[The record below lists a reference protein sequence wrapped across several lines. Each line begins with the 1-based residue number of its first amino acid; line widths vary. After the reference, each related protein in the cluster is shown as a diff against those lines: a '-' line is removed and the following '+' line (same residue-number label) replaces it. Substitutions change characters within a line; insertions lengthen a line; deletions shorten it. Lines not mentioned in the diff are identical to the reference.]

1 MAVVQISRVQVR
13 RGRANASSGVPQL
26 SSGELGWAVD
36 VQELY
41 IGNGSIQEG
50 SPNVGNTRILT
61 EKSNILGLVGQ
72 YTYRNVDN
80 SNIQT
85 GASAP
90 VSRSLQARLDESV
103 TARSF
108 GAVGNGIYNVI
119 SDTYTSTNV
128 ANDTVALQ
136 RAITQLFSGLE
147 SNRVVLQ
154 LPAGIFVINDS
165 LKVPPFAVLK
175 GAGKDK
181 TIIVQSGNFPI
192 FQTIGSGT
200 GTAGGA
206 VLLGDMD
213 LLNQPKFIEFADMTL
228 RTTTGTTPIVMLE
241 STVNSVFYNVKF
253 NGSWDNG
260 GDAVVE
266 ANCGVQLRATSS
278 LVTSKDNLFDSCD
291 FVRLSYAVNSTYDI
305 TQNTLVNCLFESCY
319 GGVLFGQNVMSGI
332 AGRSIGPSRNKI
344 MNSKFVDINRQ
355 AINVVNGAG
364 NLSKG
369 NTFVRVGNDGPSSNT
384 ATYPVIYFGNGS
396 NASEGDQFERSYNL
410 TSRTG
415 YTSSVYVGEMSGI
428 AVSDHKFNEEIYI
441 STTTGAEYKLLLRLP
456 GGESSR
462 INVHY
467 VYKSIINDVVR
478 HGTLYITADQ
488 YNSSVGLSDEY
499 QGSANSEVLKFKA
512 EYLTGDTTTV
522 YIQYSNT
529 VAAETGYINYWYE
542 ILS

>member
-50 SPNVGNTRILT
+50 SPNVGNTKILT
-61 EKSNILGLVGQ
+61 EKSNILSLVGQ
-72 YTYRNVDN
+72 YVYRNVDN

-85 GASAP
+85 GTASP

-103 TARSF
+103 TVRSF
-108 GAVGNGIYNVI
+108 GAVGNGIYNVD
-119 SDTYTSTNV
+119 SDTYTSTNIV
-128 ANDTVALQ
+128 NDTLALQ

-147 SNRVVLQ
+147 SNRVILE

-165 LKVPPFAVLK
+165 LKVPPYAVLR

-192 FQTIGSGT
+192 FQTIGAGV

-206 VLLGDMD
+206 VLLGDMN
-213 LLNQPKFIEFADMTL
+213 LLNQPKFIEFTDMTL
-228 RTTTGTTPIVMLE
+228 RTTTSLTPAVILE

-253 NGSWDNG
+253 NGSWDH
-260 GDAVVE
+260 GDSIVE
-266 ANCGVQLRATSS
+266 DDCGIQFRATSS
-278 LVTSKDNLFDSCD
+278 LVTSKDNLFDNCE

-305 TQNTLVNCLFESCY
+305 TQNSLVNCLFESC
-319 GGVLFGQNVMSGI
+319 GSGVLFGQNVMANA
-332 AGRSIGPSRNKI
+332 AGRSIGPSRNRI
-344 MNSKFVDINRQ
+344 VNSKFVDINQR
-355 AINVVNGAG
+355 AINVVKGAG

-369 NTFVRVGNDGPSSNT
+369 NTFIRVGNDGPSSNT
-384 ATYPVIYFGNGS
+384 AVYPVIYFGNGS

-467 VYKSIINDVVR
+467 VYKSVLNDVVR

-512 EYLTGDTTTV
+512 EYLGDDTTTV

-542 ILS
+542 VLS